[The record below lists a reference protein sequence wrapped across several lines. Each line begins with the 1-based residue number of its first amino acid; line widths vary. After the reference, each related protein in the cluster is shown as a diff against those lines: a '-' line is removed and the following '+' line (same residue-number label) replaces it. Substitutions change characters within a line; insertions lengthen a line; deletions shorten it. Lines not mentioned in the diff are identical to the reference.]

1 MVGATTRGDGGIR
14 TLGDGFPPRF
24 LSREVLSSTQARLP
38 IHAGMSVWHWILH
51 ITGADNVSGQWYG
64 FWSGFG
70 SDLPIFG
77 AIAIFLHHHNCAEPR
92 CWRIGKAHRQHKCK
106 RHYVPTERSE

>member
-1 MVGATTRGDGGIR
+1 
-14 TLGDGFPPRF
+14 
-24 LSREVLSSTQARLP
+24 
-38 IHAGMSVWHWILH
+38 MSVWHWILH

-106 RHYVPTERSE
+106 RHYNVIKEEVPVEGVEPPTSAL